1 LYPPAP
7 GNHTQSASSA
17 AAAAGSA
24 KFERLEAKI
33 AAMELKMEAMNT
45 PEGKAKAAPSSSEPF
60 ALSILV
66 CGEAG
71 DGERAYLPTR

>member
-1 LYPPAP
+1 
-7 GNHTQSASSA
+7 
-17 AAAAGSA
+17 
-24 KFERLEAKI
+24 
-33 AAMELKMEAMNT
+33 MELKMEAMNT
-45 PEGKAKAAPSSSEPF
+45 PEGKAKAAPSSSAPF

>member
-1 LYPPAP
+1 M
-7 GNHTQSASSA
+7 A

-45 PEGKAKAAPSSSEPF
+45 PEGKAKAASSSSAPF